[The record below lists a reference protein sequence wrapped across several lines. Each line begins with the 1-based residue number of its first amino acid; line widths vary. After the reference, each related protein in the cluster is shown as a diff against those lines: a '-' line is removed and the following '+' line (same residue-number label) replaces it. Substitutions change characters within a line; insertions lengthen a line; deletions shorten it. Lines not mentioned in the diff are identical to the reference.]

1 MNYRLWN
8 NISQVKG
15 CILGICTRFQM
26 RKVCDMKKRLLLLS
40 LIAVLAV
47 FSFAVIGCGNG
58 EEATTEAP
66 ETTTE
71 APAETTDV
79 NPAVM
84 NGIRGDGTLVVATDP
99 SYPPFQSMQGGEV
112 VGFDID
118 LVDEIASRMG
128 ATVEWTFL
136 EWDGL
141 LTALSTD
148 SRDFDFAASAMTITE
163 ERAETILFSDPYFV
177 SVQALAVPYD
187 SDIES
192 IDDVGEGFRVGVQN
206 GTTGHMFSTDQLEP
220 KGVTIRPYQG
230 GQECFLAMQ
239 SGEVDGV
246 VIDLPVAVNQ
256 AAEGGFDMR
265 VIPLPAADTENFGF
279 PMGQSRTEMAAAINE
294 VLAEIIADG
303 TYAEIYA
310 RWIDADNPPTM
321 P

>member
-1 MNYRLWN
+1 
-8 NISQVKG
+8 
-15 CILGICTRFQM
+15 
-26 RKVCDMKKRLLLLS
+26 MKKRFLLLS

-58 EEATTEAP
+58 EEAAVVTETAT
-66 ETTTE
+66 ET
-71 APAETTDV
+71 PAEAAVDTH
-79 NPAVM
+79 PAVM
-84 NGIRGDGTLVVATDP
+84 NGVRGDGTLVVATDP
-99 SYPPFQSMQGGEV
+99 SYPPFQSMQGGQV

-118 LVDEIASRMG
+118 LVEEIASRLG

-148 SRDFDFAASAMTITE
+148 SRDFDFAASAMTITP

-187 SDIES
+187 SDINS
-192 IDDVGEGFRVGVQN
+192 IDDVGDGFRVGVQN
-206 GTTGHMFSTDQLEP
+206 GTTGHMFATDQLEP

-279 PMGQSRTEMAAAINE
+279 SMGQSRTEMAAAINE
-294 VLAEIIADG
+294 ALAEVIADG

-310 RWIDADNPPTM
+310 RWIDADNPATM